1 VNSYIREVAAQ
12 DFTARDFRYVGR
24 TIEAVSE
31 LRAAGPADTE
41 TAQKT
46 VVVEAVKQPL
56 ALFHCARQPPIGQL
70 HSDRG
75 SRRKKRFRSWA
86 NRTRLSGVSRYIF
99 AAAPQKRAKR
109 STNAGAKISRVR

>member
-1 VNSYIREVAAQ
+1 M
-12 DFTARDFRYVGR
+12 GR

-41 TAQKT
+41 TAPKT

-56 ALFHCARQPPIGQL
+56 ALFHYMR
-70 HSDRG
+70 
-75 SRRKKRFRSWA
+75 A
-86 NRTRLSGVSRYIF
+86 NRRSVSSTQTAARGEKRDFVHGRIEPRLSGVSRYIF

-109 STNAGAKISRVR
+109 STNAGEKISRVR